1 MLSTKKIKASPQ
13 SPTQLVSSSS
23 ADMIASNDD
32 ILTLI
37 LHRLPLKSLLKFK
50 TVSKHWLCLITHPTF
65 RPHHNSRA
73 ISGLFVCR
81 LSDIT
86 NPKYDFLN
94 LTPHSSRAP
103 FKSLTFIDDPS
114 GIKILQSCNG
124 LLLCCSFRSNR
135 LDTTYYTYNPT
146 TKHYTVLP
154 PPRHSSYGYYTFGVG
169 LAFDPSKSPHYKVI
183 CIRNYDP
190 ELLDHYQ
197 VEIYSSKT
205 GPWRPS
211 GRPFVAPSNLQF
223 ENGVFWNGAIHWVS
237 DWGDSLCFDVEEEQ
251 MRDIPMPSGDG
262 DVRLYRY
269 FGESGDHLHLV
280 EVYGSDNLQF
290 DVYEMERDRSGWFV
304 KYQVDLNPVAAAF
317 PEMVRGY
324 ADPIDLLSYAFS
336 ILCVVHEETDEGS
349 FMVLHLP
356 NKAIRYN
363 FKDNSFR
370 KLHDFAPLRSRV
382 GVGGDSSLEFEYFDA
397 YQFIESFA
405 CV

>member
-1 MLSTKKIKASPQ
+1 MLSTKKIKATPS

-32 ILTLI
+32 ILALI

-50 TVSKHWLCLITHPTF
+50 TVSKHWLYLITYPTF
-65 RPHHNSRA
+65 RPHHNSKA
-73 ISGLFVCR
+73 ISG
-81 LSDIT
+81 
-86 NPKYDFLN
+86 FLC
-94 LTPHSSRAP
+94 A
-103 FKSLTFIDDPS
+103 DQ
-114 GIKILQSCNG
+114 ILQSCNG
-124 LLLCCSFRSNR
+124 LLLCCNFRPNR
-135 LDTTYYTYNPT
+135 LDTTYYIYNPT

-154 PPRHSSYGYYTFGVG
+154 PPRHSS
-169 LAFDPSKSPHYKVI
+169 SKP
-183 CIRNYDP
+183 
-190 ELLDHYQ
+190 L
-197 VEIYSSKT
+197 
-205 GPWRPS
+205 
-211 GRPFVAPSNLQF
+211 GRPFVAPSNVQF

-237 DWGDSLCFDVEEEQ
+237 DWGGWLCFDVEEEQ
-251 MRDIPMPSGDG
+251 MRDILMPSGDG
-262 DVRLYRY
+262 DLRLYRY
-269 FGESGDHLHLV
+269 FRESGDHLHLV

-290 DVYEMERDRSGWFV
+290 DVYEMEKDHSGWFV

-324 ADPIDLLSYAFS
+324 ADPIDLHSYAFS
-336 ILCVVHEETDEGS
+336 ILCVVHEETDEDS

-356 NKAIRYN
+356 NKARRYN

>member
-1 MLSTKKIKASPQ
+1 MLSTKKIKATPS

-50 TVSKHWLCLITHPTF
+50 TVSKHWLYLITYPTF
-65 RPHHNSRA
+65 RPHHNSKA
-73 ISGLFVCR
+73 I
-81 LSDIT
+81 SDIT
-86 NPKYDFLN
+86 NPKYDVLN
-94 LTPHSSRAP
+94 LTPHSS
-103 FKSLTFIDDPS
+103 
-114 GIKILQSCNG
+114 C
-124 LLLCCSFRSNR
+124 
-135 LDTTYYTYNPT
+135 
-146 TKHYTVLP
+146 HYTVLP
-154 PPRHSSYGYYTFGVG
+154 PPRHSSSKYYTFGVS
-169 LAFDPSKSPHYKVI
+169 LTFNHSKSPHYKVI
-183 CIRNYDP
+183 CIKNYDP

-197 VEIYSSKT
+197 VEIYS
-205 GPWRPS
+205 PL
-211 GRPFVAPSNLQF
+211 GRPFVAPSNVQF

-237 DWGDSLCFDVEEEQ
+237 DWGDWLCFDVEEEQ
-251 MRDIPMPSGDG
+251 MRDILMPSGDG
-262 DVRLYRY
+262 DLRLYRY
-269 FGESGDHLHLV
+269 FRESGDHLHLV

-317 PEMVRGY
+317 TEMVRGY
-324 ADPIDLLSYAFS
+324 ADPIDFHSY
-336 ILCVVHEETDEGS
+336 DS

-356 NKAIRYN
+356 NKARRYN

>member
-1 MLSTKKIKASPQ
+1 MLSTKKIKATPS

-50 TVSKHWLCLITHPTF
+50 TVSKHWLYLITYPTF
-65 RPHHNSRA
+65 RPHHNSKA
-73 ISGLFVCR
+73 ISG
-81 LSDIT
+81 
-86 NPKYDFLN
+86 FLC
-94 LTPHSSRAP
+94 A
-103 FKSLTFIDDPS
+103 DQ
-114 GIKILQSCNG
+114 ILQSCNG
-124 LLLCCSFRSNR
+124 LLLCCNFRPNR
-135 LDTTYYTYNPT
+135 LDTTYYIYNPT

-154 PPRHSSYGYYTFGVG
+154 PPRHSSSKYYTFGVS
-169 LAFDPSKSPHYKVI
+169 LTFNHSKSPHYKVI
-183 CIRNYDP
+183 CIKNYDP

-197 VEIYSSKT
+197 VEIYSN
-205 GPWRPS
+205 
-211 GRPFVAPSNLQF
+211 VQF

-237 DWGDSLCFDVEEEQ
+237 DWGGWLCFDVEEEQ
-251 MRDIPMPSGDG
+251 MRDILMPSGDG
-262 DVRLYRY
+262 DLRLYRY
-269 FGESGDHLHLV
+269 FRESGDHLHLV

-290 DVYEMERDRSGWFV
+290 DVYEMEKDHSGWFV
-304 KYQVDLNPVAAAF
+304 K
-317 PEMVRGY
+317 GY
-324 ADPIDLLSYAFS
+324 ADPIDLHSYAFS
-336 ILCVVHEETDEGS
+336 ILCVVHEETDEDS

-356 NKAIRYN
+356 NKARRYN